1 MRLTLAAVAEA
12 TGGRV
17 VGGPPETAVDGASMD
32 SRTLD
37 PGSLFVAVRAD
48 RDGHD
53 FVGDAF
59 ERGAAAALVA
69 RDVEAAGPLVVV
81 DDTERALTALGSAA
95 RERLGGIPVVGI
107 TGSAGKTSTKDL
119 CRGALAASR
128 PVHASPASFNNEIGV
143 PLTLLATPPDVA
155 AVVVEMGAR
164 GVGHIAALAG
174 VVRPTVGVVTT
185 VGAAHI
191 ELFGSVDEV
200 AKAKGELLEA
210 LPDDGV
216 GVVGDGHPWVDALVA
231 RSRADVFVV
240 GSHPG
245 ADVVVDNLRVDS
257 ELRARFDLRSPWG
270 SAEIALAVRGAHQ
283 AANAAM
289 AATVALALGDPLD
302 AVVAGLAQAEGSPW
316 RMELE
321 RTRSGVIVV
330 NDAYNAN
337 PMSTAAALEAL
348 AALDVAGR
356 RWAVLGEMAELG
368 DDAAAEHERVGQ
380 RAADLGVDVVVT
392 VGAAAAPA
400 AEAAAAAGVETQQ
413 VSGPDGALTLLAA
426 AIEPGDAVLLK
437 GSRVAGLE
445 RVAEALLAH
454 PHVDLP
460 RVTDTDA
467 VDAP

>member
-1 MRLTLAAVAEA
+1 
-12 TGGRV
+12 
-17 VGGPPETAVDGASMD
+17 
-32 SRTLD
+32 
-37 PGSLFVAVRAD
+37 
-48 RDGHD
+48 
-53 FVGDAF
+53 
-59 ERGAAAALVA
+59 
-69 RDVEAAGPLVVV
+69 
-81 DDTERALTALGSAA
+81 
-95 RERLGGIPVVGI
+95 
-107 TGSAGKTSTKDL
+107 
-119 CRGALAASR
+119 
-128 PVHASPASFNNEIGV
+128 
-143 PLTLLATPPDVA
+143 
-155 AVVVEMGAR
+155 
-164 GVGHIAALAG
+164 
-174 VVRPTVGVVTT
+174 
-185 VGAAHI
+185 
-191 ELFGSVDEV
+191 
-200 AKAKGELLEA
+200 
-210 LPDDGV
+210 
-216 GVVGDGHPWVDALVA
+216 
-231 RSRADVFVV
+231 V